1 MDIVDDD
8 GTVFIV
14 ILEQL
19 LCIVLV
25 PVLVALGVRESFL
38 KWIVAFF
45 WERGNKVYF
54 VVDIAIFLNLKRL
67 NFFLRIWEK

>member
-1 MDIVDDD
+1 LLWGRFWDLLFSWHGADDLPMDIVDDD

-19 LCIVLV
+19 FCIVLV

-38 KWIVAFF
+38 K
-45 WERGNKVYF
+45 
-54 VVDIAIFLNLKRL
+54 
-67 NFFLRIWEK
+67 